1 MLVKLLLS
9 ESPSY
14 CFQYSVLSCEHDLLT
29 LLFPGDSYAF
39 LLEMR
44 DPLQKRSVW
53 QFGATVSVCSGVRW
67 DRVRRPRFRGPPAK
81 ARFGSGDF

>member
-1 MLVKLLLS
+1 MHHLYS
-9 ESPSY
+9 EGAREGGSTP
-14 CFQYSVLSCEHDLLT
+14 FKGRT
-29 LLFPGDSYAF
+29 YAF